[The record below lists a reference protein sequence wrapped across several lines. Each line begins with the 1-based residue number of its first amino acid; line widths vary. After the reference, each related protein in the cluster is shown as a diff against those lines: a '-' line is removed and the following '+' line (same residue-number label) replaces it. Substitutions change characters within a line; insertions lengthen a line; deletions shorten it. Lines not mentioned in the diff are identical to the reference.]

1 MDMQNIIS
9 MKRKTKL
16 QEILQLYYGCSA
28 RFSNY
33 VLKSLI
39 EEIGD
44 KQNIALSPSRLQ
56 AVLVLLANWTTP
68 NISRC
73 ILDQTVSDVIEVE
86 EANLLFNSDN
96 TQPIPHEETFRD
108 MDENPIQMV
117 PTIEQQT
124 MLWYKHDLALNS
136 KVIDDIKNVFHV
148 ATKAVDFSDANI
160 KNVIDEEVCKGTHG
174 LIDHLDTDIDAAML
188 ALIVDILYFKGSWED
203 EFNEYNT
210 KDRMFYGTKGKAKV
224 PTMQSE
230 GRMDYAET
238 SVYQAV
244 RLPYM
249 CESVNHKEFA
259 MRIYLPKNKYGISDV
274 LNFIQ
279 DEDYELYTERE
290 EVKLSLPKFE
300 VANNIDV
307 KNLLS
312 RMGLSCVLES
322 YDIIPQCIKGLQ
334 ISDITQQVKIKV
346 DEQGT
351 EAAAITFEA
360 VAGCCPPE
368 IEPMPKVMRV
378 NKPFLFEIV
387 EETTHTILFS
397 GVINNIE

>member
-1 MDMQNIIS
+1 
-9 MKRKTKL
+9 MKEDIE
-16 QEILQLYYGCSA
+16 EILRLHNDFST
-28 RFSNY
+28 RFNNY

-39 EEIGD
+39 EENGD

-68 NISRC
+68 NNSRW
-73 ILDQTVSDVIEVE
+73 ILDQTVSDVIDIK

-96 TQPIPHEETFRD
+96 IQPIPHEETFRD
-108 MDENPIQMV
+108 MDGNPIQMV

-124 MLWYKHDLALNS
+124 TLWYKHDLTLNT
-136 KVIDDIKNVFHV
+136 KAIDNIKDAFHV
-148 ATKAVDFSDANI
+148 TVNAVDFSDANI

-188 ALIVDILYFKGSWED
+188 ALIVDILYFKGAWEY
-203 EFNEYNT
+203 EFDEYNT

-279 DEDYELYTERE
+279 NEDYELYTERE

-312 RMGLSCVLES
+312 RMGLTCVLES

-334 ISDITQQVKIKV
+334 ISDIAQQVKIKV

-351 EAAAITFEA
+351 EAAAVTFMA
-360 VAGCCPPE
+360 VTGCCPPE
-368 IEPMPKVMRV
+368 IEPTPKVMRV

-387 EETTHTILFS
+387 EETTNTILFS

>member
-1 MDMQNIIS
+1 
-9 MKRKTKL
+9 MKEDIE
-16 QEILQLYYGCSA
+16 EILRLHNDFST
-28 RFSNY
+28 RFNNY

-39 EEIGD
+39 EENGD

-68 NISRC
+68 NNSRW
-73 ILDQTVSDVIEVE
+73 ILDQTVSDVIDIK

-96 TQPIPHEETFRD
+96 IQPIPHEETFRD
-108 MDENPIQMV
+108 MDGNPIQMV

-124 MLWYKHDLALNS
+124 TLWYKHDLTLNT
-136 KVIDDIKNVFHV
+136 KAIDNIKDAFHV
-148 ATKAVDFSDANI
+148 TVNAVDFSDANI

-188 ALIVDILYFKGSWED
+188 ALIVDILYFKGAWEY
-203 EFNEYNT
+203 EFDEYNT

-274 LNFIQ
+274 LYFIQ
-279 DEDYELYTERE
+279 NEDYELYTERE

-300 VANNIDV
+300 AANNIDV

-312 RMGLSCVLES
+312 RMGLTCVLES
-322 YDIIPQCIKGLQ
+322 YDIILQCIKRLQ
-334 ISDITQQVKIKV
+334 ISDIAQQVKIKV

-351 EAAAITFEA
+351 EAAAVTFMA
-360 VAGCCPPE
+360 VTGCCPPE
-368 IEPMPKVMRV
+368 IEPTPKVMRV

-387 EETTHTILFS
+387 EETTNTILFS

>member
-1 MDMQNIIS
+1 
-9 MKRKTKL
+9 MKEDIE
-16 QEILQLYYGCSA
+16 EILRLHKDFSA
-28 RFSNY
+28 RFNNY

-39 EEIGD
+39 EENGD
-44 KQNIALSPSRLQ
+44 KQNMALSPSRLQ
-56 AVLVLLANWTTP
+56 AVLVMLANWTTP
-68 NISRC
+68 NNSRW
-73 ILDQTVSDVIEVE
+73 ILDQTVSDVIDIK

-96 TQPIPHEETFRD
+96 IQPIPHEETFRD
-108 MDENPIQMV
+108 IDGNPIQMV

-124 MLWYKHDLALNS
+124 SLWYKHDLELNT
-136 KVIDDIKNVFHV
+136 KAIDDIKNVFHV
-148 ATKAVDFSDANI
+148 ATKAVDFSDTNI
-160 KNVIDEEVCKGTHG
+160 KNIIDDEVSKGTHG
-174 LIDHLDTDIDAAML
+174 LIDHLYTDVDAAML
-188 ALIVDILYFKGSWED
+188 ALIVDILYFKGAWEY

-210 KDRMFYGTKGKAKV
+210 KDRMFYGTKGKVKV

-249 CESVNHKEFA
+249 CECVNHKVFA

-279 DEDYELYTERE
+279 NEDYELYTERE

-307 KNLLS
+307 KNLLR
-312 RMGLSCVLES
+312 RMGLSCVLETC
-322 YDIIPQCIKGLQ
+322 DIIPQCIKGLQ
-334 ISDITQQVKIKV
+334 ISDIAQQVKIKV

-351 EAAAITFEA
+351 EATAVTFEA

-378 NKPFLFEIV
+378 NKPFLFEIA
-387 EETTHTILFS
+387 EETTNTILFS

>member
-1 MDMQNIIS
+1 ME
-9 MKRKTKL
+9 KETKL
-16 QEILQLYYGCSA
+16 QEILRLHKDYST

-39 EEIGD
+39 EENGD

-56 AVLVLLANWTTP
+56 AILVLLANWATP
-68 NISRC
+68 NISRW
-73 ILDQTVSDVIEVE
+73 ILDQAVSDAIDIK
-86 EANLLFNSDN
+86 EANVLFNSGN
-96 TQPIPHEETFRD
+96 SQPIPHKETFRD
-108 MDENPIQMV
+108 MDGNPIQMV
-117 PTIEQQT
+117 PTVEQQT
-124 MLWYKHDLALNS
+124 TLWYKHGLAVNT
-136 KVIDDIKNVFHV
+136 KAIDNINNVFHV
-148 ATKAVDFSDANI
+148 TANAVDFSDANI

-174 LIDHLDTDIDAAML
+174 LIDHLDTDISSEIL
-188 ALIVDILYFKGSWED
+188 ALIVDILYFKGVWEY
-203 EFNEYNT
+203 EFDEYNT

-224 PTMQSE
+224 PTMLRA

-244 RLPYM
+244 CLPYM
-249 CESVNHKEFA
+249 CESINQKEFA
-259 MRIYLPKNKYGISDV
+259 MHIYLPKNKYGISDV

-279 DEDYELYTERE
+279 NEDYELHTERE

-307 KNLLS
+307 KKLLS
-312 RMGLSCVLES
+312 QMGLACVLES
-322 YDIIPQCIKGLQ
+322 CNIIPQCIKGLQ
-334 ISDITQQVKIKV
+334 ISDIAQQVKIKV

-351 EAAAITFEA
+351 EAAAVTFMAE
-360 VAGCCPPE
+360 AGCCPPE
-368 IEPMPKVMRV
+368 VEPTPKVMKV

>member
-1 MDMQNIIS
+1 
-9 MKRKTKL
+9 MKEDIE
-16 QEILQLYYGCSA
+16 EILRLHNDFST
-28 RFSNY
+28 RFNNY

-39 EEIGD
+39 EENGD

-68 NISRC
+68 NNSRW
-73 ILDQTVSDVIEVE
+73 ILDQTVSDVIDIK

-96 TQPIPHEETFRD
+96 IQPIPHEETFRD
-108 MDENPIQMV
+108 MDGNPIQMI

-124 MLWYKHDLALNS
+124 TLWYKHDLTLNT
-136 KVIDDIKNVFHV
+136 KAIDNIKDAFHV
-148 ATKAVDFSDANI
+148 TVNAVDFSDVNI

-203 EFNEYNT
+203 EFDEYNT

-224 PTMQSE
+224 PTMLRT
-230 GRMDYAET
+230 GMMDYAET
-238 SVYQAV
+238 PVYQAV

-249 CESVNHKEFA
+249 CESVNYKEFA
-259 MRIYLPKNKYGISDV
+259 IRIYLPKNKYGISDV

-300 VANNIDV
+300 AANNIDV

-312 RMGLSCVLES
+312 RMGLTCVLES

-334 ISDITQQVKIKV
+334 ISDIAQQVKIKV

-351 EAAAITFEA
+351 EAAAVTFMA

>member
-1 MDMQNIIS
+1 
-9 MKRKTKL
+9 MKDIE
-16 QEILQLYYGCSA
+16 EILRLHKDYSA

-39 EEIGD
+39 EENGD

-56 AVLVLLANWTTP
+56 AILVLLANWTTP
-68 NISRC
+68 NISRW
-73 ILDQTVSDVIEVE
+73 ILDQAISEVIDIK
-86 EANLLFNSDN
+86 EANLLFNNDN
-96 TQPIPHEETFRD
+96 TQPIPHKETFRD
-108 MDENPIQMV
+108 MDGNPIQMI

-124 MLWYKHDLALNS
+124 TLWYKHDLALNT
-136 KVIDDIKNVFHV
+136 KAIANIKEAFHV
-148 ATKAVDFSDANI
+148 TANAVDFSDANT

-174 LIDHLDTDIDAAML
+174 LIDHLDTDINSEIL
-188 ALIVDILYFKGSWED
+188 ALIIDILYFKGAWEY
-203 EFNEYNT
+203 EFDEYNT

-224 PTMQSE
+224 PTMLRA

-249 CESVNHKEFA
+249 CESMNHKEFA
-259 MRIYLPKNKYGISDV
+259 MHIYLPKNKYGISDV

-279 DEDYELYTERE
+279 NEDYELYTERE
-290 EVKLSLPKFE
+290 EVKLSLPRFE

-307 KNLLS
+307 KKLLS
-312 RMGLSCVLES
+312 QMGLACVLDS
-322 YDIIPQCIKGLQ
+322 CDIMPQCIKGLQ
-334 ISDITQQVKIKV
+334 ISDIAQQVKIKV

-351 EAAAITFEA
+351 EAAAVTFMAE
-360 VAGCCPPE
+360 AGCCPPE
-368 IEPMPKVMRV
+368 VEPTPKVMKV

>member
-1 MDMQNIIS
+1 
-9 MKRKTKL
+9 MKEDIE
-16 QEILQLYYGCSA
+16 EILRLHNDFST
-28 RFSNY
+28 RFNNY

-39 EEIGD
+39 EENGD

-68 NISRC
+68 NNSRW
-73 ILDQTVSDVIEVE
+73 ILDQTVSDVIDIK

-96 TQPIPHEETFRD
+96 IQPIPHEETFRD
-108 MDENPIQMV
+108 MDGNPIQMV

-124 MLWYKHDLALNS
+124 TLWYKHDLTLNT
-136 KVIDDIKNVFHV
+136 KAIDNIKDAFHV
-148 ATKAVDFSDANI
+148 TVNAVDFSDANI

-188 ALIVDILYFKGSWED
+188 ALIVDILYFKGAWEY
-203 EFNEYNT
+203 EFDEYNT

-274 LNFIQ
+274 LYFIQ
-279 DEDYELYTERE
+279 NEDYELYTERE

-300 VANNIDV
+300 AANNIDV

-312 RMGLSCVLES
+312 RMGLTCVLES

-334 ISDITQQVKIKV
+334 ISDIAQQVKIKV

-351 EAAAITFEA
+351 EAAAVTFMA
-360 VAGCCPPE
+360 VTGCCPPE
-368 IEPMPKVMRV
+368 IEPTPKVMRV

-387 EETTHTILFS
+387 EETTNTILFS

>member
-203 EFNEYNT
+203 EFDEYNT

-224 PTMQSE
+224 PTMLRT
-230 GRMDYAET
+230 GMMDYAET
-238 SVYQAV
+238 PVYQAV

-259 MRIYLPKNKYGISDV
+259 IRIYLPKNKYGISDV

-351 EAAAITFEA
+351 EAAAVTFEA

>member
-1 MDMQNIIS
+1 MQNIIS

-68 NISRC
+68 NNSRW
-73 ILDQTVSDVIEVE
+73 ILDQTVSDVIDIK

-96 TQPIPHEETFRD
+96 IQPIPHEETFRD
-108 MDENPIQMV
+108 MDGNPIQMI

-124 MLWYKHDLALNS
+124 TLWYKHDLALNTIA
-136 KVIDDIKNVFHV
+136 IDNIKDAFHV
-148 ATKAVDFSDANI
+148 TVNAVDFSDANI

-188 ALIVDILYFKGSWED
+188 ALIVDILYFKGAWEY
-203 EFNEYNT
+203 EFDEYNT

-224 PTMQSE
+224 PTMLSE

-244 RLPYM
+244 CLPYM
-249 CESVNHKEFA
+249 CESVNHKVFA

-279 DEDYELYTERE
+279 DEDYELYNERE

-351 EAAAITFEA
+351 EAAAVTFEA

-368 IEPMPKVMRV
+368 IEPTPKVMRV

-387 EETTHTILFS
+387 EETTNTILFS

>member
-1 MDMQNIIS
+1 
-9 MKRKTKL
+9 MKEEFEETLRLHKDFST
-16 QEILQLYYGCSA
+16 

-39 EEIGD
+39 EENGD

-56 AVLVLLANWTTP
+56 AILVLLANWTTP
-68 NISRC
+68 NISRW
-73 ILDQTVSDVIEVE
+73 ILDQTVSDVIDIK
-86 EANLLFNSDN
+86 EAKLLFNDDN
-96 TQPIPHEETFRD
+96 ILPIPHKEVFRD
-108 MDENPIQMV
+108 MYGNPIQMV

-124 MLWYKHDLALNS
+124 TLWHKLDLALNS
-136 KVIDDIKNVFHV
+136 KAIDDVKNVFHV
-148 ATKAVDFSDANI
+148 TTKAVDFSYTNI
-160 KNVIDEEVCKGTHG
+160 KNIIDEEVCKGTHG

-188 ALIVDILYFKGSWED
+188 ALIVDILYFKGAWEYEFD
-203 EFNEYNT
+203 EYYT
-210 KDRMFYGTKGKAKV
+210 KDRMFYGTKGNIKV

-238 SVYQAV
+238 STYQVV

-249 CESVNHKEFA
+249 CESMNHKVFA
-259 MRIYLPKNKYGISDV
+259 MRIYLPKNKYGVSDV
-274 LNFIQ
+274 LNFVQ
-279 DEDYELYTERE
+279 NDNYELYTERE

-307 KNLLS
+307 KKLLS
-312 RMGLSCVLES
+312 RMGLACVLES
-322 YDIIPQCIKGLQ
+322 CDIIPQCIKGLQ
-334 ISDITQQVKIKV
+334 ISDIAQQVKIKV

-351 EAAAITFEA
+351 EAAAVTFMAE
-360 VAGCCPPE
+360 AGCCPPE
-368 IEPMPKVMRV
+368 VEPTPKVMRV

-387 EETTHTILFS
+387 EETTNTILFS

>member
-1 MDMQNIIS
+1 
-9 MKRKTKL
+9 MKEDIE
-16 QEILQLYYGCSA
+16 EILRLHNDFST
-28 RFSNY
+28 RFNNY

-39 EEIGD
+39 EENGD

-68 NISRC
+68 NNSRW
-73 ILDQTVSDVIEVE
+73 ILDQTVSDVIDIK

-96 TQPIPHEETFRD
+96 IQPIPHEETSRD
-108 MDENPIQMV
+108 MDGKPIQMV

-124 MLWYKHDLALNS
+124 TLWYKHDLTLNT
-136 KVIDDIKNVFHV
+136 KAIDNIKDAFHV
-148 ATKAVDFSDANI
+148 TVNAVDFSDANI

-307 KNLLS
+307 KNLLR
-312 RMGLSCVLES
+312 RMGLSCVLETC
-322 YDIIPQCIKGLQ
+322 DIIPQCIKGLQ
-334 ISDITQQVKIKV
+334 ISDIAQQVKIKV

-351 EAAAITFEA
+351 EATAVTFEA

-368 IEPMPKVMRV
+368 R
-378 NKPFLFEIV
+378 
-387 EETTHTILFS
+387 
-397 GVINNIE
+397 

>member
-1 MDMQNIIS
+1 
-9 MKRKTKL
+9 MKEDIE
-16 QEILQLYYGCSA
+16 EILRLHNDFST
-28 RFSNY
+28 RFNNY

-39 EEIGD
+39 EENGD

-68 NISRC
+68 NNSRW
-73 ILDQTVSDVIEVE
+73 ILDQTVSDVIDIK

-96 TQPIPHEETFRD
+96 IQPIPHEETFRD
-108 MDENPIQMV
+108 MDGNPIQMV

-124 MLWYKHDLALNS
+124 TLWYKHDLALNS
-136 KVIDDIKNVFHV
+136 KAIDNIKNVFHIT
-148 ATKAVDFSDANI
+148 ANAVDFSDANI
-160 KNVIDEEVCKGTHG
+160 KNVIDREVCKGTHG
-174 LIDHLDTDIDAAML
+174 LIDHLDTDINSEIL
-188 ALIVDILYFKGSWED
+188 ALIVDILYFKASWEYEFD
-203 EFNEYNT
+203 EYCT

-224 PTMQSE
+224 PTMLRT

-238 SVYQAV
+238 PVYQAV

-249 CESVNHKEFA
+249 CESINHKEFA
-259 MRIYLPKNKYGISDV
+259 MRIYLPKGKYGVSDV
-274 LNFIQ
+274 LSFMQ

-334 ISDITQQVKIKV
+334 ISDIAQQVKIKV

-351 EAAAITFEA
+351 EAAAVTFGA

-368 IEPMPKVMRV
+368 IEPTPKVMRV

-387 EETTHTILFS
+387 EETTNTILFS
-397 GVINNIE
+397 GVINNSAFGCTCW

>member
-1 MDMQNIIS
+1 
-9 MKRKTKL
+9 MKEDIE
-16 QEILQLYYGCSA
+16 EILRLHNDFST
-28 RFSNY
+28 RFNNY

-39 EEIGD
+39 EENGD
-44 KQNIALSPSRLQ
+44 KQNMALSPSRLQ

-68 NISRC
+68 NNSRW
-73 ILDQTVSDVIEVE
+73 ILDQTVSDVIDIK

-96 TQPIPHEETFRD
+96 IQPIPHEETFRD
-108 MDENPIQMV
+108 MDGNPIQMV

-124 MLWYKHDLALNS
+124 TLWYKHDLTLNT
-136 KVIDDIKNVFHV
+136 KAIDNIKDAFHV
-148 ATKAVDFSDANI
+148 TVNAVDFSDANI

-188 ALIVDILYFKGSWED
+188 ALIVDILYFKGAWEY
-203 EFNEYNT
+203 EFDEYNT
-210 KDRMFYGTKGKAKV
+210 KDRMFYGTKGNAKV

-274 LNFIQ
+274 LYFIQ
-279 DEDYELYTERE
+279 NEDYELYTERE

-300 VANNIDV
+300 AANNIDV

-312 RMGLSCVLES
+312 RMGLTCVLES
-322 YDIIPQCIKGLQ
+322 YDVIPQCIKGLQ
-334 ISDITQQVKIKV
+334 ISDIAQQVKIKV

-351 EAAAITFEA
+351 EAAAVTFMA
-360 VAGCCPPE
+360 VTGCCPPE
-368 IEPMPKVMRV
+368 IEPTPKVMRV

-387 EETTHTILFS
+387 EETTNTILFS

>member
-1 MDMQNIIS
+1 
-9 MKRKTKL
+9 MKEDIE
-16 QEILQLYYGCSA
+16 EILRLHNDFST
-28 RFSNY
+28 RFNNY

-39 EEIGD
+39 EENGD

-68 NISRC
+68 NNSRW
-73 ILDQTVSDVIEVE
+73 ILDQTVSDVIDIK

-96 TQPIPHEETFRD
+96 IQPIPHEETFRD
-108 MDENPIQMV
+108 MDGNPIQMV

-124 MLWYKHDLALNS
+124 TLWYKHDLTLNT
-136 KVIDDIKNVFHV
+136 KAIDNIKDAFHV
-148 ATKAVDFSDANI
+148 TVNAVDFSDANI

-188 ALIVDILYFKGSWED
+188 ALIVDILYFKGAWEY
-203 EFNEYNT
+203 EFDEYNT

-274 LNFIQ
+274 LYFIQ
-279 DEDYELYTERE
+279 NEDYELYTERE

-300 VANNIDV
+300 AANNIDV

-312 RMGLSCVLES
+312 RMGLTCVLES

-351 EAAAITFEA
+351 EAAAVTFMA
-360 VAGCCPPE
+360 VTGCCPPE
-368 IEPMPKVMRV
+368 IEPTPKVMRV

-387 EETTHTILFS
+387 EETTNTILFS

>member
-1 MDMQNIIS
+1 ME
-9 MKRKTKL
+9 KETKL
-16 QEILQLYYGCSA
+16 QEILRLHRDYST

-39 EEIGD
+39 EENGD

-68 NISRC
+68 NNSRW
-73 ILDQTVSDVIEVE
+73 ILDQTVSDVIDIK

-96 TQPIPHEETFRD
+96 IQPIPHEETFRD
-108 MDENPIQMV
+108 MDGNPIQMI

-124 MLWYKHDLALNS
+124 TLWYKHDLTLNT
-136 KVIDDIKNVFHV
+136 KAIDNIKDAFHV
-148 ATKAVDFSDANI
+148 TVNAVDFSDANI

-188 ALIVDILYFKGSWED
+188 ALIVDILYFKGAWEY
-203 EFNEYNT
+203 EFDEYNT

-274 LNFIQ
+274 LYFIQ
-279 DEDYELYTERE
+279 NEDYELYTERE

-312 RMGLSCVLES
+312 RMGLTCVLES

-334 ISDITQQVKIKV
+334 ISDIAQQVKIKV

-351 EAAAITFEA
+351 EAAAVTFMA
-360 VAGCCPPE
+360 VTGCCPPE
-368 IEPMPKVMRV
+368 IEPTPKVMRV

-387 EETTHTILFS
+387 EETTNTILFS